1 MAKELIMTDASYKA
15 LEQELEMLKV
25 EKRQEIAEKIRV
37 ARGFGDLSENSEYDE
52 AKNEQAL
59 VEARIAKLEEQI
71 KNAKV
76 VSYAHLSTDT
86 ISVGTTIRIKDLEF
100 DEEESYRLVSAV
112 ESGTDMNTITDESPV
127 GAAVIGHKVGD
138 VVDVQLPSGDT
149 AKFEILDI
157 TLEK

>member
-15 LEQELEMLKV
+15 LEQELETLKV
-25 EKRQEIAEKIRV
+25 ERRQEIAEKIRI

-76 VSYAHLSTDT
+76 ISYAHLSTDT
-86 ISVGTTIRIKDLEF
+86 VSVGTTIRIKDLEF
-100 DEEESYRLVSAV
+100 EEEESYRLVSAV
-112 ESGTDMNTITDESPV
+112 ESGADMNTITDESPV

-149 AKFEILDI
+149 AQFEILEI
-157 TLEK
+157 TV

>member
-15 LEQELEMLKV
+15 LEQELETLKV

-112 ESGTDMNTITDESPV
+112 ESGADMNTITDESPV

-138 VVDVQLPSGDT
+138 VVDVQLPSGDI

>member
-15 LEQELEMLKV
+15 LEQELETLKV

-112 ESGTDMNTITDESPV
+112 ESGADMNTITDESPV
-127 GAAVIGHKVGD
+127 GAAVIGHKIGD
-138 VVDVQLPSGDT
+138 VVDVQLPSGDI

>member
-1 MAKELIMTDASYKA
+1 MVKELIMTDASYKA
-15 LEQELEMLKV
+15 LEQELETLKV

-112 ESGTDMNTITDESPV
+112 ESGADMNTITDESPV
-127 GAAVIGHKVGD
+127 GAAVIGHKIGD
-138 VVDVQLPSGDT
+138 VVDVQLPSGDI

>member
-15 LEQELEMLKV
+15 LEQELENLKV

-59 VEARIAKLEEQI
+59 VEARIAKLEEQL

-76 VSYAHLSTDT
+76 ISYDHLSTNT
-86 ISVGTTIRIKDLEF
+86 VSVGTTIRIKDIEF
-100 DEEESYRLVSAV
+100 GDEESYRLVSAV
-112 ESGTDMNTITDESPV
+112 ESGQDMSTITDESPV
-127 GAAVIGHKVGD
+127 GAAVLGHKVGD
-138 VVDVQLPSGDT
+138 IVDVRLPSGDI
-149 AKFEILDI
+149 AQFEILAI
-157 TLEK
+157 SV